1 MQFFP
6 LPLLMPFIPVS
17 IGYKQCRNRAIYA
30 GMVIVSFG
38 LLKKVKKKNPNISH
52 SFLFLLPFFV
62 LFFIPGFNRLC
73 GEK

>member
-38 LLKKVKKKNPNISH
+38 LLKKVKKKSKHI
-52 SFLFLLPFFV
+52 SFLSFPSPLLCSVFYT
-62 LFFIPGFNRLC
+62 RL
-73 GEK
+73 